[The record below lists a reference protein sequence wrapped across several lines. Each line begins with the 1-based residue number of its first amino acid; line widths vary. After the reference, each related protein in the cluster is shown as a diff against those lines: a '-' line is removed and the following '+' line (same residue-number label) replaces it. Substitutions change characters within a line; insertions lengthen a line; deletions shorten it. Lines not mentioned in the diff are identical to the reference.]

1 MIRWRKK
8 VEEYVELRRSLGF
21 KLLDAKNGLIQFAS
35 FLEQSRA
42 THITIALAMKWA
54 QQDKNARPT
63 EWARRLS
70 FVRGFARHWSA
81 HDSRTEVPPSGLLP
95 YRPGRARPYLYSNE
109 EIRKLLQ
116 AARRLPSAHGLRGPT
131 YYSLLGLLAV
141 AGLRISEAR
150 NLQTEDVDLKKVFSP
165 FGEPSLANPVSYP
178 FILRHV
184 RCSPTMHLGGIV
196 FWGGGR
202 RPSSYPGAGR
212 GWTALRSGAPF
223 MPCRGRSDCVVLRI
237 VMDRVFTIFV
247 TGLPWKL
254 WSSGIGPVKM

>member
-21 KLLDAKNGLIQFAS
+21 KLLDAHNGLIQFAS

-81 HDSRTEVPPSGLLP
+81 HDSRTEVPPPGLLP

-109 EIRKLLQ
+109 EIRKLLPGG
-116 AARRLPSAHGLRGPT
+116 A
-131 YYSLLGLLAV
+131 AV
-141 AGLRISEAR
+141 AVRSRSAGADL
-150 NLQTEDVDLKKVFSP
+150 LQFA
-165 FGEPSLANPVSYP
+165 GAA
-178 FILRHV
+178 
-184 RCSPTMHLGGIV
+184 GG
-196 FWGGGR
+196 
-202 RPSSYPGAGR
+202 
-212 GWTALRSGAPF
+212 
-223 MPCRGRSDCVVLRI
+223 D
-237 VMDRVFTIFV
+237 
-247 TGLPWKL
+247 
-254 WSSGIGPVKM
+254 GPAHQ